1 MGDTCVRFR
10 AIFGVLILAA
20 MGGGVFGG
28 CAAEPVVSGR
38 TVFLPVHYD
47 EAMAEVKEEP
57 PRGTLGLKHCPGQ
70 AFESTAYGPW
80 NSAER
85 KLMARDNAPRH
96 QANDVVARVGGPIL
110 LQARAA
116 YGEEDVSLE
125 GEWVRVYLGRCDG
138 WQQVGYQRTG
148 KDGAVS
154 VTLKNSVAPG
164 VYEVAFQV
172 AGDLSFVT
180 AKLWVV
186 PANTPVVVFNIA
198 GTLLVQSDDAARA
211 LPGAVELTR
220 AYAEHGY
227 LVAYIA
233 GNIGEREARKWLDEQ
248 GFSVGVVMANNGAS
262 YHRLWLGQSSQYDVV
277 RDPKGF
283 RSSVAEDFRV
293 DALNAIREAG
303 LLIDAAYG
311 NASTDAQ
318 AFGRAG
324 LGSEQIW
331 LTENESWEGHTD
343 RIIIRDVGRRP

>member
-10 AIFGVLILAA
+10 AILGVFILAA
-20 MGGGVFGG
+20 MSGGIFLG
-28 CAAEPVVSGR
+28 CAAEPVVRSR

-47 EAMAEVKEEP
+47 ASLTPVEEEP

-85 KLMARDNAPRH
+85 KLMALSNAPRH

-116 YGEEDVSLE
+116 YGEGDVSLE
-125 GEWVRVYLGRCDG
+125 SEWVRVYLGMCDG
-138 WQQVGYQRTG
+138 WRQVGYQRTG
-148 KDGAVS
+148 KDGAVTI
-154 VTLKNSVAPG
+154 TLKNSVAPG
-164 VYEVAFQV
+164 VYDVAFQV

-180 AKLWVV
+180 ARLWVV

-198 GTLLVQSDDAARA
+198 GTLLTQSDEAARA

-233 GNIGEREARKWLDEQ
+233 GNIGDREAREWLSAQ
-248 GFSVGVVMANNGAS
+248 GFSAGAVMANNGAS
-262 YHRLWLGQSSQYDVV
+262 YHRLWLGEDARHDVV

-293 DALNAIREAG
+293 DALNAIRQAG
-303 LLIDAAYG
+303 LFINAAYG

-318 AFGRAG
+318 AFGRVG
-324 LGSEQIW
+324 LQSEQIW
-331 LTENESWEGHTD
+331 LTENESWEGHVEQLM
-343 RIIIRDVGRRP
+343 IRDF

>member
-1 MGDTCVRFR
+1 MGDSCARFR
-10 AIFGVLILAA
+10 VIFSVFILAA
-20 MGGGVFGG
+20 MGGGIFGG
-28 CAAEPVVSGR
+28 CAAAPVVSTR
-38 TVFLPVHYD
+38 TVFLPVSYD
-47 EAMAEVKEEP
+47 EATAEVVDEP
-57 PRGTLGLKHCPGQ
+57 PRGTLGLKHCAGQ
-70 AFESTAYGPW
+70 EFESKAYGPW
-80 NSAER
+80 NSSER

-125 GEWVRVYLGRCDG
+125 GEWVRVYLGSCDG
-138 WQQVGYQRTG
+138 WRQVGYQRTG

-154 VTLKNSVAPG
+154 LSLKDRVAPG
-164 VYEVAFQV
+164 VYDVAFQV
-172 AGDLSFVT
+172 VGDLSFVS

-186 PANTPVVVFNIA
+186 PTNTPVVVFNIA
-198 GTLLVQSDDAARA
+198 GTLLAKKDEKAAA

-233 GNIGEREARKWLDEQ
+233 GNIGEREAREWLVEN
-248 GFSVGVVMANNGAS
+248 GFSSGVVMANNGAS
-262 YHRLWLGQSSQYDVV
+262 YHRLWLGEGSQRDVV

-293 DALNAIREAG
+293 DALNAIRDAG
-303 LLIDAAYG
+303 LLVDAAYG

-331 LTENESWEGHTD
+331 LTENESWEGHTSK
-343 RIIIRDVGRRP
+343 ITIRDF